1 MQVFFDKAYVI
12 PFQDVLQITSDPRNE
27 GVVFSI
33 ERDVKN
39 QGKTTIKINVQ
50 VGKEILGRID
60 MPQHRSALKELARGR
75 LLFYVT
81 FHGAT
86 STLPYSLRRYCMA
99 ANHLA
104 YLQRVGEKHRKE
116 YGQFFT
122 NPEVARFM
130 VRWVLQ
136 SGAQTLFDPA
146 FGLGAFFHP
155 VADDPS
161 IAFTGNE
168 IDPKILDFWTDGA
181 AGRKAEIANEDYL
194 LSWGKSHA
202 NIVCNPP
209 YTRFQKFIGRDAV
222 FRAFV
227 DNLGLRLSGYTN
239 AASAFLLKSLSE
251 LNGRLAYVM
260 PLEFLNTGYG
270 TIVKKRLIENGHLVA
285 MININCEKDIFPDA
299 LTSVGIVLYDAS
311 RHHAHVDFHTA
322 DSVPALVDILKRR
335 PTARVALNR
344 LNPESK
350 WLSYFQ
356 THTFAIDHG
365 KAIPL
370 NHYGRF
376 SRGIATGANE
386 FFVLRPSRA
395 RTLGI
400 NGSEVVP
407 CITKST
413 QIRHPVFV
421 RADYEDL
428 VRNDAPVLLFSV
440 GKAHSKR
447 AAAYIQTGE
456 QRGVQHALSHK
467 KPKTLVQDGTQTTC
481 AASSRGFLARR
492 VQNYSQHKR
501 GAQLDVFSRL
511 LSKYP
516 RHGLSRPPVSL
527 LGVRIRA
534 RHHFV
539 GCSKIW
545 RCARQV

>member
-1 MQVFFDKAYVI
+1 
-12 PFQDVLQITSDPRNE
+12 
-27 GVVFSI
+27 
-33 ERDVKN
+33 
-39 QGKTTIKINVQ
+39 
-50 VGKEILGRID
+50 
-60 MPQHRSALKELARGR
+60 
-75 LLFYVT
+75 
-81 FHGAT
+81 
-86 STLPYSLRRYCMA
+86 MA

-136 SGAQTLFDPA
+136 SGSRTLFDPA

-251 LNGRLAYVM
+251 LNGAGRLAYVM

-311 RHHAHVDFHTA
+311 RHHAHVDFHSA
-322 DSVPALVDILKRR
+322 DSVPALVDILERR

-407 CITKST
+407 CITKSA
-413 QIRHPVFV
+413 QIRQPVFG

-428 VRNDAPVLLFSV
+428 VRNDAAVLLFSV

-456 QRGVQHALSHK
+456 QRGYNTRFLTKSRR
-467 KPKTLVQDGTQTTC
+467 PWYKTEHRQPAPLLLG
-481 AASSRGFLARR
+481 
-492 VQNYSQHKR
+492 
-501 GAQLDVFSRL
+501 VFSRGGYKIIRNKSEVL
-511 LSKYP
+511 NLTCFHGFYPNILGMAYLDHLFLYLASASGRDIISLAVRRYGDALDKFEPNDLNEALVPNQRVFDELSADEVAEAIRYTERTGKP
-516 RHGLSRPPVSL
+516 PGWLDAFFQKLKTPTNGSHSSTFSGVSPQSLSRDLIP
-527 LGVRIRA
+527 
-534 RHHFV
+534 
-539 GCSKIW
+539 
-545 RCARQV
+545 